1 MGKFR
6 VEITELAKKQIAKH
20 LKSGDQSSIKKI
32 TIILKE
38 LAETPYTG
46 VGKPEALKENLT
58 GFWSR
63 KINPKDRLI
72 YTVNDDLVIVDVIS
86 AMGYYSDKKLMNLLR
101 NLLFPFAILY
111 GLITG
116 IRNFL
121 FDQGF
126 LKSYSFDL
134 PIIAVGNLSVGGT
147 GKTPQIEYLIR
158 LLADKYKIATLSRG
172 YKRQSKGFILAQATS
187 NVKNLGDEPFQFFR
201 KFPSI
206 QVAVDADRKNGIEQL
221 LSLSEKPEV
230 ILLDDAFQHRKVK
243 AGFYILLTS
252 YGDLYSDDFMLP
264 TGNLRESRNGAKRA
278 DVIIVTKCPFNL
290 SLDEQNKIRKRLK
303 VDVNQELYF
312 TFIAYE
318 EFIYGENRKINVNDI
333 QVAAKVL
340 VAGIAKPEPFFAYL
354 QDTNDV
360 CLSFQDHHN
369 FTDKDILEIKN
380 LAQNNIIIT
389 TEKDYVRLKG
399 SLPSEQL
406 FYLPIQSSFV
416 SGSEN
421 FDKTILN
428 YVGTST
434 RNS

>member
-1 MGKFR
+1 
-6 VEITELAKKQIAKH
+6 
-20 LKSGDQSSIKKI
+20 
-32 TIILKE
+32 
-38 LAETPYTG
+38 
-46 VGKPEALKENLT
+46 
-58 GFWSR
+58 
-63 KINPKDRLI
+63 
-72 YTVNDDLVIVDVIS
+72 
-86 AMGYYSDKKLMNLLR
+86 MNLLR
-101 NLLFPFAILY
+101 KLLFPFAILY
-111 GLITG
+111 GLITS

-121 FDQGF
+121 FDKGI

-158 LLADKYKIATLSRG
+158 LLSDKYKIATLSRG
-172 YKRQSKGFILAQATS
+172 YKRQSKGFILAEASS
-187 NVKNLGDEPFQFFR
+187 NAAILGDEPFQFYK
-201 KFPSI
+201 KFATI

-221 LSLSEKPEV
+221 LSQQEKPEV

-264 TGNLRESRNGAKRA
+264 TGNLRESRSGAKRA
-278 DVIIVTKCPFNL
+278 NVIIVTKCPFNL
-290 SLDEQNKIRKRLK
+290 SLEQQNDIKNRLK
-303 VDVNQELYF
+303 VSEDQEVYF

-318 EFIYGENRKINVNDI
+318 DFIYAENRKINVNEI
-333 QVAAKVL
+333 QSAAKLL

-360 CLSFQDHHN
+360 CLSFPDHHN

-421 FDKTILN
+421 FDKTIID

-434 RNS
+434 RNGKSD

>member
-1 MGKFR
+1 
-6 VEITELAKKQIAKH
+6 
-20 LKSGDQSSIKKI
+20 
-32 TIILKE
+32 
-38 LAETPYTG
+38 
-46 VGKPEALKENLT
+46 
-58 GFWSR
+58 
-63 KINPKDRLI
+63 
-72 YTVNDDLVIVDVIS
+72 
-86 AMGYYSDKKLMNLLR
+86 MNLLR
-101 NLLFPFAILY
+101 KLLFPFAILY
-111 GLITG
+111 GLITS

-121 FDQGF
+121 FDKGV

-158 LLADKYKIATLSRG
+158 LLSDKYKVATLSRG
-172 YKRQSKGFILAQATS
+172 YKRQSKGFILADANSNAATI
-187 NVKNLGDEPFQFFR
+187 GDEPFQFFQ

-221 LSLSEKPEV
+221 LSQTEKPEI

-264 TGNLRESRNGAKRA
+264 TGNLRESRSGADRA
-278 DVIIVTKCPFNL
+278 NVIIVTKCPFNL
-290 SLDEQNKIRKRLK
+290 SFEEQDDIRKRLK
-303 VDVNQELYF
+303 LSKGQELYF
-312 TFIAYE
+312 TFIAYDNC
-318 EFIYGENRKINVNDI
+318 IYGENRKIKVEEV
-333 QVAAKVL
+333 QYAAKVL
-340 VAGIAKPEPFFAYL
+340 VAGIAKPEPFFSYL
-354 QDTNDV
+354 QNSNDV
-360 CLSFQDHHN
+360 YLSFPDHHN

-399 SLPSEQL
+399 SLPNEQL
-406 FYLPIQSSFV
+406 FYLSIQSSFI

-421 FDKTILN
+421 FNKTILD

-434 RNS
+434 RNR